1 MVALEFGQVLMETGS
16 SARNVERITGQ
27 VAAGPGAER
36 VDARV
41 GHASLAITISIRPD
55 WGHPDAQSQP
65 LECEPEALSCVASH
79 RGANCAGRV
88 HSSTGPAR
96 T

>member
-55 WGHPDAQSQP
+55 WVTRMRKVNPLSVSQR
-65 LECEPEALSCVASH
+65 LYHA
-79 RGANCAGRV
+79 
-88 HSSTGPAR
+88 
-96 T
+96 